1 MPTRLRKTGT
11 TTFKKFQNV
20 PLEVIPKGE
29 GVKKG
34 DIGICHGGCNCMKR
48 IDNVTYQICST
59 CTKKWRY
66 HGYECDVPNCESVA
80 DGSIGFKVQENK
92 IMCSPCEQSWK
103 GMNFCIWERFVEKRH
118 LRLLRPKTFVKAL
131 GEGIISLVEKENRV
145 RQRNVAE
152 CHHCYDKKP
161 IANAHYQLCSTCTTQ
176 LQYHGETCGVC
187 EVKDAMVFDE
197 PESMYVC
204 HSCATKKSK
213 YKIASYHI
221 YKTQIR
227 TIKNCQFCNEPVSHD
242 SENGAKSCSANID
255 HDHDTGITRGILCL
269 NCNQSEGVLK
279 TWAKQL
285 NTDLLGVIELLKSYL
300 ENPPLDKS
308 WTQDRD
314 SFR

>member
-1 MPTRLRKTGT
+1 M
-11 TTFKKFQNV
+11 TFKTFHNV
-20 PLEVIPKGE
+20 PLEVIPKE
-29 GVKKG
+29 DRFKKG
-34 DIGICHGGCNCMKR
+34 DLAICQGGCYSIKK
-48 IDNVTYQICST
+48 IDNTTYQLCST

-80 DGSIGFKVQENK
+80 DGSRVFKVKDDK
-92 IMCSPCEQSWK
+92 IMCDACFQSWK
-103 GMNFCIWERFVEKRH
+103 HMKYCIWERFVEKRH

-131 GEGIISLVEKENRV
+131 EEGIISLVEEENRIK
-145 RQRNVAE
+145 QRAVAE
-152 CHHCYDKKP
+152 CHHCYEVKS

-176 LQYHGETCGVC
+176 LQFHGEICGLC
-187 EVKDAMVFDE
+187 EVKDATAFDE

-204 HSCATKKSK
+204 NSCANKKHK
-213 YKIASYHI
+213 YNIASYRI

-227 TIKNCQFCNEPVSHD
+227 TIKNCQICNDPVSHD
-242 SENGAKSCSANID
+242 VENGAKYPSANID

-279 TWAKQL
+279 TWAKHL
-285 NTDLLGVIELLKSYL
+285 NTDLLGVIELLKDYL